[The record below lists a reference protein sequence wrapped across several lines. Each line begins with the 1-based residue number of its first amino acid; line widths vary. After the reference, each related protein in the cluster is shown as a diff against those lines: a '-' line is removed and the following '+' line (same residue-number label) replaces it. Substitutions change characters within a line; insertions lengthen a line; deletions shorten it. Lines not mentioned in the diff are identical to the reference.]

1 MTGWPVRRRELIHD
15 LAEIGGDA
23 HRAVVLNEHEGEAHR
38 ERDPMPAHEGQQGS
52 QIRDAAI
59 AFAAGFFGHPREDR
73 DIRCLKQA
81 GHAPLEHGRCMVF
94 NGPMLFR
101 LNPPVRALILDMDGV
116 LWAGNEA
123 LIDMPAAFRKMKDL
137 DLKVM
142 LATNNATRTA
152 AQFVEKVRSFGVE
165 VGPDQIINSPM
176 AVADILEQRF
186 PGGGPVYIFGEEGVR
201 TTLREHGYYHAE
213 KNVLAVI
220 IGLNRE
226 ATFAD
231 FCAATSLIRGGAPF
245 IGTNPDKTF
254 PQPNGT
260 VIPGGGA
267 FVAFFEAS
275 TGVKPVIAGKPFP
288 FLFNLAIKRLG
299 IPPQQTLAVGD
310 RLDIDIIGGGG
321 RLPHRV
327 GAFRCVP
334 DHGPGILLSTA

>member
-1 MTGWPVRRRELIHD
+1 
-15 LAEIGGDA
+15 
-23 HRAVVLNEHEGEAHR
+23 
-38 ERDPMPAHEGQQGS
+38 
-52 QIRDAAI
+52 
-59 AFAAGFFGHPREDR
+59 
-73 DIRCLKQA
+73 
-81 GHAPLEHGRCMVF
+81 MVF

-116 LWAGNEA
+116 SWAGTEA

-275 TGVKPVIAGKPFP
+275 TGVKPVDRGQALPLPLQPGDQAP
-288 FLFNLAIKRLG
+288 G
-299 IPPQQTLAVGD
+299 HPPSAD
-310 RLDIDIIGGGG
+310 PGG
-321 RLPHRV
+321 RRPARHRYHWRVGGRCPHRV
-327 GAFRCVP
+327 GASGVSQITDLESFSPRP
-334 DHGPGILLSTA
+334 DLVAKDLMALLTE